1 MRDALLKY
9 NRGAIKTDEKTRTLW
24 RVTAVL
30 AAELALLALIVSLT
44 GGRALAMC
52 LGCSGE
58 RVAAVQRQLGRLGL
72 YNGEIS
78 GLYDLG
84 TRRGVKNFQREHGLD
99 PSGEANGRTAAVL
112 GLSTANCECF
122 GGETELLARY
132 IQLRH
137 GAYGLPG
144 MLAFAQQTLEEQPSL
159 AAIVGSEPRL
169 WRELL
174 AAEPTSQ
181 AYEAAFEALS
191 ER

>member
-1 MRDALLKY
+1 M
-9 NRGAIKTDEKTRTLW
+9 
-24 RVTAVL
+24 TAVL

-72 YNGEIS
+72 YDGEIS

-99 PSGEANGRTAAVL
+99 PSGEANGRTAAAL

-144 MLAFAQQTLEEQPSL
+144 MLAFARQTLEEQPSL
-159 AAIVGSEPRL
+159 AAIVGSEPGL